1 MTSRSSEAYAAFAYA
16 YDQALG
22 IRFARA
28 VRKLLQQANESYP
41 PREKTHLD
49 VACGTGLTLEFYR
62 EEGWQTVGVDASIP
76 MLHQARSRSP
86 RLVAGDYRSL
96 PLRGVF
102 ARITCLY
109 DSLNH
114 LKDRT
119 ELVSAFRSMRGL
131 MDDQSLLLF
140 DMNHPDIYPEVWG
153 MKEPFVAQGET
164 FHLEIATSYRKRD
177 ACGRALVTG
186 WAELP
191 GGDRVEIRET
201 HEQRAYTEREIVASL
216 GDAGLVPVDVFDFD
230 PYHEADAIGA
240 HIKLFF
246 ICRRK

>member
-1 MTSRSSEAYAAFAYA
+1 MTSRNSEAYAAFAYA

-22 IRFARA
+22 VRFARA
-28 VRKLLQQANESYP
+28 VRKLLRQANESYP

-49 VACGTGLTLEFYR
+49 VACGTGLTMEFYR
-62 EEGWQTVGVDASIP
+62 EEGWRTVGVDASIP
-76 MLHQARSRSP
+76 MLQRARP
-86 RLVAGDYRSL
+86 RAPLLVAGDCRAL
-96 PLRGVF
+96 PLRGSF

-119 ELVSAFRSMRGL
+119 ELVKAFRCMRGL

-153 MKEPFVAQGET
+153 MKEPFVARGET
-164 FHLEIATSYRKRD
+164 FHLEIATTFRKRD

-186 WAELP
+186 WAVLP
-191 GGDRVEIRET
+191 AGDRVEIRET
-201 HEQRAYTEREIVASL
+201 HEQRAYSEREIVSSL
-216 GDAGLVPVDVFDFD
+216 DDAGLAPLDVVDFD
-230 PYHEADAIGA
+230 PYHEADALGT